1 MTDLEFTSQIAM
13 EQLFSKHQA
22 MSLIKYEFIQAN
34 FSDAL
39 IEAEIPISFGL
50 DLLVQLVLHKRA
62 GIPVLVAILKKHF
75 ELEENPA
82 QACADMIL
90 IAAEKDFVDWDEMT
104 QTIVMTYDITQD
116 VKTRMAMLQYP
127 LPMIEEPVPVR
138 NNLQTGYQTISG
150 SIILKDNHHAEDVCL
165 DHINRMNRIPLSLN
179 TDVVSFVQHQWKNL
193 DKPKDGES
201 KEDFRKRVKAFEK
214 YDKSSRGVI
223 KALLAQGD
231 RFWLTHKYDKRG
243 RTYSQGYHISYQGS
257 DWNKACVEFADA
269 EPLNKE

>member
-1 MTDLEFTSQIAM
+1 MQFKGEILQFLSFKLSQKLSPQQIQLMKLIQLPTQAF
-13 EQLFSKHQA
+13 EQ
-22 MSLIKYEFIQAN
+22 
-34 FSDAL
+34 
-39 IEAEIPISFGL
+39 
-50 DLLVQLVLHKRA
+50 R
-62 GIPVLVAILKKHF
+62 LKQ

-193 DKPKDGES
+193 DKPKNGET
-201 KEDFRKRVKAFEK
+201 KEDFRRRVKAFEK

-243 RTYSQGYHISYQGS
+243 RTYSQGYHVNYQGA
-257 DWNKACVEFADA
+257 DWNKACVEFADK
-269 EPLNKE
+269 EVLNDV